1 MVFTTTPNTTGENG
15 DKKQNTLPYT
25 LQSKVV
31 EVCLVVFR
39 DNICCTAIL
48 LCVPKLAVS
57 YLLPFAVFKEEINKR
72 FISKHDSN
80 ISFLS

>member
-1 MVFTTTPNTTGENG
+1 MFRATTNHTGENG

-25 LQSKVV
+25 LQFKVV

-39 DNICCTAIL
+39 DNICYTAIL
-48 LCVPKLAVS
+48 LCVPKLAVT

>member
-1 MVFTTTPNTTGENG
+1 MVFTAITNTSGENG
-15 DKKQNTLPYT
+15 DKKQNTLPYPYNF
-25 LQSKVV
+25 KVV

-48 LCVPKLAVS
+48 LRVPKLAAT
-57 YLLPFAVFKEEINKR
+57 YLLPFAVFNEEINKR